1 MEKTDKKNVLVV
13 DDDDNLRTVLI
24 DKLNMSGFY
33 AIGAS
38 NGEEGLEKALKTH
51 PDVILLDIIM
61 PILNGWEMLKKLR
74 EDEWGKGAK
83 VIMLTVIENTEAI
96 ARAVED
102 NSLAYLIK
110 TNESMDDV
118 VEKVKTMIR
127 NN

>member
-13 DDDDNLRTVLI
+13 DDNLRTVLI

-118 VEKVKTMIR
+118 VEKVKTMLR
-127 NN
+127 NI

>member
-1 MEKTDKKNVLVV
+1 MVKNNDILIVE
-13 DDDDNLRTVLI
+13 DDIALI
-24 DKLNMSGFY
+24 TALNNKFSESGFTVY
-33 AIGAS
+33 KAYD
-38 NGEEGLEKALKTH
+38 GEEGLNIAYEKH
-51 PDVILLDIIM
+51 PDILLLDILI
-61 PILNGWEMLKKLR
+61 PKLDGITLLSKLR

-118 VEKVKTMIR
+118 VEKVKMMLR

>member
-1 MEKTDKKNVLVV
+1 
-13 DDDDNLRTVLI
+13 
-24 DKLNMSGFY
+24 MSGFY

-118 VEKVKTMIR
+118 VEKVKTMLR

>member
-118 VEKVKTMIR
+118 VEKVKTMLR